1 MALWLYA
8 NRLYLLLAVATVFGY
23 FWLSQFKERLK
34 FKEWT
39 LLLCS
44 VVHTVIGVLLVKLFA
59 FLESG
64 VRGGMSLYGAVF
76 FLPIVYF
83 VFAKLTKRRVSDV
96 FDIFTVNTVVT
107 LLCARINCILANCCI
122 GAVIPGTS
130 GLRWPTREAE
140 IVFYIVLYIV
150 LRSKVKNARYR
161 GKIYPIY
168 MMSYGVFRFIIEWL
182 RESHIVF
189 GVVHISH
196 IWSLV
201 AITAG
206 ACIYYTLL
214 RKDKGAAKPHRSSK
228 KQKTN

>member
-1 MALWLYA
+1 MGLWLYE

-34 FKEWT
+34 FKEWV

-64 VRGGMSLYGAVF
+64 EGGGMSLYGAVF

-83 VFAKLTKRRVSDV
+83 VFAKLSKRRVSDI
-96 FDIFTVNTVVT
+96 FDVFTVNTVVT
-107 LLCARINCILANCCI
+107 LLCARINCILADCCI
-122 GAVIPGTS
+122 GTVIPNTN

-140 IVFYIVLYIV
+140 IVFYIVLYIF
-150 LRSKVKNARYR
+150 LRKKVSNAKYR

-168 MMSYGVFRFIIEWL
+168 MMSYGVFRFIIEWM
-182 RESHIVF
+182 RESHIIF
-189 GVVHISH
+189 GFIHISH

-201 AITAG
+201 AIVVG
-206 ACIYYTLL
+206 AIIYYILL
-214 RKDKGAAKPHRSSK
+214 RNNKSDAMHRKSTK
-228 KQKTN
+228 KLKTI